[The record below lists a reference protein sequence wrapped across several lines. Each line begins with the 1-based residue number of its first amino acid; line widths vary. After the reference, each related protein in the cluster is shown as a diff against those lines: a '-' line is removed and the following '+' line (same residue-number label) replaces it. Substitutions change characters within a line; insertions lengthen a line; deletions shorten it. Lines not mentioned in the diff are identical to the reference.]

1 MLLAFR
7 RRMGLD
13 ARVKHYAPWIICL
26 MLGIAAYFQAAGIG
40 QLLVAAA
47 ISSGD
52 PAQRA
57 SSIDNHLPLRPS
69 DRDRSAAAILE
80 RNPFDSVTGPLTA
93 QEASPPSLDRAAS
106 SADPN
111 DDPPC
116 DIARAVLIASADD
129 PAWSFAVITGPDG
142 KNVLRRRGEEFY
154 GGVVNFISDL
164 RVWLTGPSGVRC
176 QLKLG
181 AKPPPAMQP
190 PVPSPGG
197 PKRPPPSLAGGIRQI
212 SAHEFDVDRSTVDA
226 LLANPGDLMK
236 TRVVP
241 EKEGDRIVG
250 LRLFGIRPN
259 TVLGAL
265 GLENGDRL
273 VSINGFEM
281 NDPQKMLEAYSKLM
295 RADRISAAVVRNGK
309 PMTIDFNI
317 K

>member
-1 MLLAFR
+1 
-7 RRMGLD
+7 MGLD
-13 ARVKHYAPWIICL
+13 ARAKHYAPWIICL
-26 MLGIAAYFQAAGIG
+26 LLGIAAYFQAAGIS

-52 PAQRA
+52 LAPRA
-57 SSIDNHLPLRPS
+57 ASVDKPLPLRRS
-69 DRDRSAAAILE
+69 DRDLSAAAILE
-80 RNPFDSVTGPLTA
+80 RNPFDSVTGPLMA
-93 QEASPPSLDRAAS
+93 YEASPPRRDQAAS
-106 SADPN
+106 SADPF

-142 KNVLRRRGEEFY
+142 KNVLRRGGEEFY
-154 GGVVNFISDL
+154 GGTVNFIGDL

-181 AKPPPAMQP
+181 AKPPVAMP
-190 PVPSPGG
+190 PPGPPPGG
-197 PKRPPPSLAGGIRQI
+197 PKGPPSPLAGRIRQI
-212 SAHEFDVDRSTVDA
+212 SAHEFDVDRSAVDA

-250 LRLFGIRPN
+250 LKLFGIRPN
-259 TVLGAL
+259 TVLSTL

-281 NDPQKMLEAYSKLM
+281 NDPQKMLEAYGKLT